1 MQKFTK
7 IHFQKEIDFE
17 YEILQSNKNASTFIC
32 DFFACGR

>member
-1 MQKFTK
+1 MQKFAK